1 MPDKD
6 GDFETVG
13 GLILANASQAI
24 IKPGT
29 TVPFGGYTFTVIEV
43 TGRRVRRVRVST
55 TRSVDDNANGNPN
68 DAS

>member
-1 MPDKD
+1 MPENDED
-6 GDFETVG
+6 IETVG
-13 GLILANASQAI
+13 GWILANASQAT

-29 TVPFGGYTFTVIEV
+29 TVPFAGYTFTVIEV

-55 TRSVDDNANGNPN
+55 THPGEPESNRNSS